1 MQIVTS
7 VPSCGTLTGSL
18 ANPVGPSS
26 VVAYTCTATN
36 YTGALT
42 NLEYQIN
49 CGTGTGTWSAS
60 ATGSC
65 TAPSSNNATMSVT
78 CGVRDRTNTGTVFSG
93 SFVNSCST
101 TITTTGGGGCSSSY
115 YYTPKC
121 VNGVPSCSTELS
133 CTQPTGSY
141 PKLEDCNDAKKSLS
155 CSGGGGGGG

>member
-1 MQIVTS
+1 
-7 VPSCGTLTGSL
+7 
-18 ANPVGPSS
+18 
-26 VVAYTCTATN
+26 
-36 YTGALT
+36 
-42 NLEYQIN
+42 
-49 CGTGTGTWSAS
+49 
-60 ATGSC
+60 
-65 TAPSSNNATMSVT
+65 MSVT